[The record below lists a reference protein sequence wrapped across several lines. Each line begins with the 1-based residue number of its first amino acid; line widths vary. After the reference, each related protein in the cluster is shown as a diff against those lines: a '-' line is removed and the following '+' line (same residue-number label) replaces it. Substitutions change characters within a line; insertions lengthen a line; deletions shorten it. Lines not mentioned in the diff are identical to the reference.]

1 MTELNEYHE
10 IISKNENEIKNLLK
24 EIPEQYHETI
34 SKILDI
40 KSNLDFNFRKARE
53 NGSVIQS
60 KNGYGNGSYKI

>member
-1 MTELNEYHE
+1 MTELNKYHE

-24 EIPEQYHETI
+24 EIPAEYHETI

-53 NGSVIQS
+53 NGSVIQN
-60 KNGYGNGSYKI
+60 KGGYGNGSYKI